1 MAGLRHHHTQAVQGW
16 ETACVLSRSV
26 VSDFATPRTAARQVP
41 LSMELSK
48 QERWSGLPRPPP
60 GDLPNPG
67 IEPRSSALRVDS
79 LPAEPQGKSKNT
91 VRATEQIRDTGRL
104 INKALAYVVLK
115 AEESHDL
122 WSQRSGE

>member
-1 MAGLRHHHTQAVQGW
+1 MKSLSKIIYNVLILTIILFPVNLQVKIFKDSYAEKGMTGDEMAGWHH
-16 ETACVLSRSV
+16 
-26 VSDFATPRTAARQVP
+26 
-41 LSMELSK
+41 
-48 QERWSGLPRPPP
+48 GLDGNEFECPP